1 MVAQLANLWKAMRS
15 PRWWFRKTHPWSALI
30 WISIRWVVQG
40 DRRLEH
46 QVHLQR
52 RLAHLNFK
60 EIHLAMGDFLR
71 PEFWMM

>member
-1 MVAQLANLWKAMRS
+1 
-15 PRWWFRKTHPWSALI
+15 
-30 WISIRWVVQG
+30 VVQG